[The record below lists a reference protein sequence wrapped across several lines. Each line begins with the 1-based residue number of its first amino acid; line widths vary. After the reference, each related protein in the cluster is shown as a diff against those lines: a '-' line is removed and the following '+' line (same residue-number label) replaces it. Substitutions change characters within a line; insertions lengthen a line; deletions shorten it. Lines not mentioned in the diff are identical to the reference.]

1 MRKFTQLLKWFIHE
15 EFTDASL
22 LKEKYGDS
30 WDDEKYRKQRDKKEK
45 QLKKDRLIM
54 KHGKKK
60 YAEMMKDAKAAKD
73 RSSLKDPRGVKFFDA
88 KGSGYIK
95 GGKKKYN

>member
-1 MRKFTQLLKWFIHE
+1 MRKFTQLLKWFIPE

>member
-1 MRKFTQLLKWFIHE
+1 
-15 EFTDASL
+15 
-22 LKEKYGDS
+22 
-30 WDDEKYRKQRDKKEK
+30 
-45 QLKKDRLIM
+45 M

>member
-1 MRKFTQLLKWFIHE
+1 MRKFTQLLKWFIPE

-45 QLKKDRLIM
+45 Q
-54 KHGKKK
+54 
-60 YAEMMKDAKAAKD
+60 
-73 RSSLKDPRGVKFFDA
+73 
-88 KGSGYIK
+88 
-95 GGKKKYN
+95 